1 MRRGNERGSY
11 GLEEAQPETPA
22 RSPRPQPVVADELP
36 DRPVRPARPA
46 NGAPRRGRRK
56 DASNGAR
63 QPEIGPRPKSERVI
77 VDASNVAHSTEKTA
91 PKLANVRIMRDH
103 LTEEGLTPILVADAA
118 LRHQIDD
125 ADGYEALV
133 KTGEI
138 QQAPAG
144 TDADYFILT
153 FARELDAAV
162 LSNDRFKD
170 RIAHFPEV
178 AERIIRYMIVA
189 GEVVLD
195 RRAKPRGRKPRS
207 SAPSA
212 KPTDVSNVHN
222 ARGHQ

>member
-1 MRRGNERGSY
+1 VI
-11 GLEEAQPETPA
+11 A
-22 RSPRPQPVVADELP
+22 ADLP
-36 DRPVRPARPA
+36 DRPARPA
-46 NGAPRRGRRK
+46 PPANGTPRRGRRK
-56 DASNGAR
+56 DAPNGER
-63 QPEIGPRPKSERVI
+63 QPETGPRPKSERVI

-91 PKLANVRIMRDH
+91 PKLANVRLMRDH

-133 KTGEI
+133 KAGEI

-189 GEVVLD
+189 GEVVLE
-195 RRAKPRGRKPRS
+195 RRAKPRSRKPRG
-207 SAPSA
+207 SAGPA
-212 KPTDVSNVHN
+212 KPTNAANAANASNDANVAN
-222 ARGHQ
+222 VRGRP